1 MSLINNPL
9 YKDDLLKVVE
19 HTPDLKSLDGQS
31 LLMIGASGMI
41 GSFLVDTLM
50 LANQYLGVNIKVYA
64 LGRNR
69 QRLEERFSPYIS
81 DQNFEII
88 EGDVTDPLPF
98 LLRLTISSTVQAIP
112 IQKLMQPIQLERL

>member
-50 LANQYLGVNIKVYA
+50 LANQYLGEEIVKDWKNDSLRISLIK
-64 LGRNR
+64 
-69 QRLEERFSPYIS
+69 I
-81 DQNFEII
+81 
-88 EGDVTDPLPF
+88 
-98 LLRLTISSTVQAIP
+98 LRSSKET
-112 IQKLMQPIQLERL
+112 